1 MNTKESLRQ
10 FEEIST
16 TYLQELDHFGLEQLT
31 RKPAESEWS
40 LGQMYMHLINS
51 ALYMQL
57 RNVEACRNQIGQ
69 HVSTVEEKTENG
81 EAIFAQGSFP
91 PIRIQVPSSKEYTP
105 LQPESKEQIGTGLKR
120 VLDQMRELEPTLD
133 AIPLAYTAR
142 HPRLGALHAKEWYML
157 VEMHYRHHL
166 RQKERIETWLME
178 GRQEK

>member
-1 MNTKESLRQ
+1 MNTKESLSRL
-10 FEEIST
+10 EELSAA
-16 TYLQELDHFGLEQLT
+16 YLQELEKFSIEQLMY
-31 RKPAESEWS
+31 KPSENEWS
-40 LGQMYMHLINS
+40 LGQMYMHVINS

-69 HVSTVEEKTENG
+69 HVNTVEGKTEDG

-91 PIRIQVPSSKEYTP
+91 PIKIHVPSSKEYTP
-105 LQPESKEQIGTGLKR
+105 LQPESKEQVAAGLKQ
-120 VLDQMRELEPTLD
+120 VLDQMRELEPTLA
-133 AIPLAYTAR
+133 AIPLSYTVR

-166 RQKERIETWLME
+166 RQKEKIETWLME